1 MRYYLYLDKDF
12 LRSLFSIFECANF
25 NIDVFEFS
33 VRNSYTINNN
43 LSLDPSV
50 ECGKDIEDS
59 SKKDWKEN
67 FSSSARDNH
76 SSKKRIGVS
85 YDNGNSYNFQ
95 TEKKYLNISDITDM
109 KNMAFYHD
117 LLEKIRENNCRN
129 EDSRIIV
136 EVGFIKTNSNRSI
149 DTDTDNFFMINDSFI
164 WYDKTKLQGNIELLK
179 EMSCKI
185 KVVGYKMN
193 CKEDRNNYNNH
204 ILKAIAIYIE

>member
-12 LRSLFSIFECANF
+12 LRSLFSIFESANF